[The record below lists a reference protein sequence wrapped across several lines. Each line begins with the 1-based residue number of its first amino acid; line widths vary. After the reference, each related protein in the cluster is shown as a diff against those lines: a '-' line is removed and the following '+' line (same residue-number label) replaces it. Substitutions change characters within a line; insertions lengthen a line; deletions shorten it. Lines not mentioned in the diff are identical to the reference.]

1 MKYCF
6 AYFNLRAIG
15 DTAMGDDS
23 KEFVHIGQLLKTVL
37 RNCRPADMKLAGV
50 WKIWDQTVG
59 TAIAENARPL
69 AVKQKLLLVQVSS
82 PVWIQQ
88 LRFLKTDLIARLNQ
102 ALGDA
107 CIEDIKFKVGNF

>member
-1 MKYCF
+1 
-6 AYFNLRAIG
+6 
-15 DTAMGDDS
+15 MGDDS
-23 KEFVHIGQLLKTVL
+23 KEFIHIGQLLKTVL